1 MTVPQL
7 FITIGVVALGTIVTR
22 FLPFILFP
30 PNRDTPKYIVYL
42 GRVLPSAV
50 IGLLVIY
57 CLKGVKPLAWPYGLP
72 ELIGIAVT
80 AALHIWKRSLLLSI
94 GVGTV
99 LYMVLIQTIFA

>member
-7 FITIGVVALGTIVTR
+7 FITIGAVALGTIVTR

-30 PNRDTPKYIVYL
+30 PNRDTPKYIIYL

-80 AALHIWKRSLLLSI
+80 AGLHIWKRSLLLSI
-94 GVGTV
+94 SVGTI